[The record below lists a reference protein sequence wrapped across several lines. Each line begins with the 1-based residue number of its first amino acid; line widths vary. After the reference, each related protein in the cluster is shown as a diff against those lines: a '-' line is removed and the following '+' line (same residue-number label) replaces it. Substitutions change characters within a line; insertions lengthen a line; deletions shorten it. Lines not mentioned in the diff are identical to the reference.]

1 MLIPN
6 GKASCLPFGEGAR
19 PPRTFA
25 RISYEKKS
33 LIRLAVQVRSSRAV
47 GTEIGGAL
55 YDRQHHGAG
64 RAFAK
69 DAVDLEAAIVH
80 LDQ

>member
-25 RISYEKKS
+25 RISYEKS
-33 LIRLAVQVRSSRAV
+33 LTRLAAQVRSSRAV

-64 RAFAK
+64 RAFTEY
-69 DAVDLEAAIVH
+69 AVDLEAAIVH